1 MAYAPTTSR
10 ERGRALAC
18 VVAVLALLLALLL
31 VRWAPPAS
39 QLLRERTTVVTLLP
53 LDRPNEPPKPKPE
66 TRTERAAAAASA
78 PPARASPPPTPAAPP
93 PPPARAPAERAAPA
107 PVAPAAP
114 GAAAAPLPGAGE
126 AIYDLDRGGGALPGY
141 APPRWLHKATDEEFF
156 PLVDPEL
163 MQLELEVEYRVQC
176 TIALDAR
183 VACRV
188 LREVPFY
195 PGLRRAIQ
203 AAVPLLRIAPP
214 KRDGRPIEGQ
224 RVEFTWRVTVSHG
237 DLRLR

>member
-1 MAYAPTTSR
+1 
-10 ERGRALAC
+10 
-18 VVAVLALLLALLL
+18 
-31 VRWAPPAS
+31 
-39 QLLRERTTVVTLLP
+39 
-53 LDRPNEPPKPKPE
+53 
-66 TRTERAAAAASA
+66 
-78 PPARASPPPTPAAPP
+78 
-93 PPPARAPAERAAPA
+93 
-107 PVAPAAP
+107 
-114 GAAAAPLPGAGE
+114 
-126 AIYDLDRGGGALPGY
+126 
-141 APPRWLHKATDEEFF
+141 
-156 PLVDPEL
+156 LVDPEL

-224 RVEFTWRVTVSHG
+224 RVEFNWRVTVSHG